1 MITPTEVYLAKV
13 RTTLRL
19 QTTAFDDEI
28 TDYIM
33 ACREDLVQLGVLENK
48 VTDEADGLVL
58 GAVRAYVRWRFSSDA
73 VLAERSK
80 SDYYDMR
87 DEMRLRYDYTEEV
100 AT

>member
-1 MITPTEVYLAKV
+1 M
-13 RTTLRL
+13 
-19 QTTAFDDEI
+19 
-28 TDYIM
+28 
-33 ACREDLVQLGVLENK
+33 
-48 VTDEADGLVL
+48 
-58 GAVRAYVRWRFSSDA
+58 RWRFSSDA